1 MRGGRTLPNTR
12 KEQPESTDTD
22 SAELAKRIGMRIK
35 IARIK
40 AGLKQKDLAEKV
52 GLHRM
57 SISAIESG
65 RRGTTVAQLV
75 EFAKVLG
82 VPVSY
87 FFTGAEDETGKTDDD
102 TAELEKLLAVLMQ
115 RDAEAVANLRSVME
129 SWDKLS
135 PADKKF
141 IINTISY
148 ALKSVKDRME
158 E

>member
-1 MRGGRTLPNTR
+1 MEKKKKGKEEERGGT
-12 KEQPESTDTD
+12 
-22 SAELAKRIGMRIK
+22 ELAKRIGLRIK
-35 IARIK
+35 IARLK
-40 AGLKQKDLAEKV
+40 AGMLQKDLAEKV
-52 GLHRM
+52 GFHRM

-65 RRGTTVAQLV
+65 RRYTTIPQLV
-75 EFAKVLG
+75 AFAEALN

-87 FFTGAEDETGKTDDD
+87 FLTGAEEEMSKEADEY
-102 TAELEKLLAVLMQ
+102 TAELEKLLAILME

-148 ALKSVKDRME
+148 ALKSVKERME